1 MSSLKK
7 NLPKFTTEIPY
18 KTWKNKVQMWQLVTS
33 VEKNQQ
39 AIIIFLESLE
49 GNTKAEKAVSDLSA
63 TELNTDQGKN
73 LLFEKLD
80 KVFQKETIDEAYST
94 YWAFISFNRTD
105 QMNMSDYVLE
115 YEHLYQKMIN
125 HDMKLP
131 DAILTFKLLD
141 GTQVTDDERKL
152 ALG

>member
-49 GNTKAEKAVSDLSA
+49 GNTKAEKAVSDLTA

-80 KVFQKETIDEAYST
+80 KVFQKETIDEAYIT
-94 YWAFISFNRTD
+94 Y
-105 QMNMSDYVLE
+105 
-115 YEHLYQKMIN
+115 
-125 HDMKLP
+125 
-131 DAILTFKLLD
+131 
-141 GTQVTDDERKL
+141 
-152 ALG
+152 